1 MSDTNMTHQ
10 EAFFFTLRAAAIFY
24 KYADPNVPDPTGD
37 ELRVALLY
45 SKYIAELEESGGE
58 EL

>member
-1 MSDTNMTHQ
+1 MSDTNMTH
-10 EAFFFTLRAAAIFY
+10 EKAFFFMLKAAAIYY
-24 KYADPNVPDPTGD
+24 KYADFDAPEPTGD

-45 SKYIAELEESGGE
+45 SKYLEELEESGGE

>member
-1 MSDTNMTHQ
+1 MTHQ
-10 EAFFFTLRAAAIFY
+10 EAFFFMLKAAAIFY

-45 SKYIAELEESGGE
+45 SKYIEELEEIGGE